1 MLSGWAIDASLK
13 DRLGVDAVFPLS
25 DHADFSELCC
35 YAEQVGAT
43 MTYTV
48 LGFDEDLAAHL
59 RRRGINARP
68 LCAPM
73 QLSLF

>member
-1 MLSGWAIDASLK
+1 MDPSLK

-25 DHADFSELCC
+25 DHADFSELCR
-35 YAEQVGAT
+35 YAERVNPQ

-48 LGFDEDLAAHL
+48 LGFDEELALHL
-59 RRRGINARP
+59 RRRGIRARALRSP
-68 LCAPM
+68 D